1 MEKFKV
7 ELPQRVLNTKKM
19 EEELNTLQ
27 TLLSKADNAYKE
39 LKSMGD
45 FATQMPDLSS
55 LSNSFAEAI
64 TKKALQAIEGNAS
77 ITFEEKKEATKKWR
91 RLQDKANSYISAI
104 SIAKEAMPLQ
114 EANGS
119 LICPSITEIAK
130 EKSYVQLPA
139 EANSH
144 YSLFN
149 AVMQAVEALRQFEE
163 EHNIPSLHLYD
174 LTNYIDPDAFA
185 HQWAFGV
192 FTPVDEVT
200 KRMRERYG
208 YKRPSNKF

>member
-45 FATQMPDLSS
+45 FATQMPDLST

-104 SIAKEAMPLQ
+104 SLAKEAMPLQ
-114 EANGS
+114 EINGS
-119 LICPSITEIAK
+119 LICPSIAEIAK
-130 EKSYVQLPA
+130 EKSFVQLPA
-139 EANSH
+139 EANTH
-144 YSLFN
+144 YSLFI
-149 AVMQAVEALRQFEE
+149 AAIQAIEALREFEQE
-163 EHNIPSLHLYD
+163 NDIPSLYLYD
-174 LTNYIDPDAFA
+174 LTSYEDPATFA
-185 HQWAFGV
+185 QQWAFGV
-192 FTPVDEVT
+192 FTPADEAT
-200 KRMRERYG
+200 KKMRERYG
-208 YKRPSNKF
+208 YKRPTNKF

>member
-45 FATQMPDLSS
+45 FATQMPDLST

-104 SIAKEAMPLQ
+104 SLAKEAMPLQ
-114 EANGS
+114 EINGS
-119 LICPSITEIAK
+119 LICPSIAEIAK
-130 EKSYVQLPA
+130 EKSFVQLPA
-139 EANSH
+139 EANTH
-144 YSLFN
+144 YSLFI
-149 AVMQAVEALRQFEE
+149 AAIQAIEALREFEQE
-163 EHNIPSLHLYD
+163 NDIPSLYLYD
-174 LTNYIDPDAFA
+174 LTSYEDPATVA
-185 HQWAFGV
+185 QQWAFGV
-192 FTPVDEVT
+192 FTPADEAT
-200 KRMRERYG
+200 KKMRERYG
-208 YKRPSNKF
+208 YKRPTNKF

>member
-45 FATQMPDLSS
+45 FATQMPDLST
-55 LSNSFAEAI
+55 LSYSFAEAI

-104 SIAKEAMPLQ
+104 SLAKEAMPLQ
-114 EANGS
+114 EINGS
-119 LICPSITEIAK
+119 LICPSIAEIAK
-130 EKSYVQLPA
+130 EKSFVQLPA
-139 EANSH
+139 EANTH
-144 YSLFN
+144 YSLFI
-149 AVMQAVEALRQFEE
+149 AAIQAIEALREFEQE
-163 EHNIPSLHLYD
+163 NDIPSLYLYD
-174 LTNYIDPDAFA
+174 LTSYEDPATFA
-185 HQWAFGV
+185 QQWAFGV
-192 FTPVDEVT
+192 FTPADEAT
-200 KRMRERYG
+200 KKMRERYG
-208 YKRPSNKF
+208 YKRPTNKF

>member
-104 SIAKEAMPLQ
+104 SIAKEVMPLQ

-130 EKSYVQLPA
+130 EKSFVQLPA
-139 EANSH
+139 EANTH
-144 YSLFN
+144 YSLFI
-149 AVMQAVEALRQFEE
+149 AAIQAIEALREFEQE
-163 EHNIPSLHLYD
+163 NDIPSLYLYD
-174 LTNYIDPDAFA
+174 LTSYEDPATFA
-185 HQWAFGV
+185 QQWAFGV
-192 FTPVDEVT
+192 FTPADEAT

-208 YKRPSNKF
+208 YRRPSNKF